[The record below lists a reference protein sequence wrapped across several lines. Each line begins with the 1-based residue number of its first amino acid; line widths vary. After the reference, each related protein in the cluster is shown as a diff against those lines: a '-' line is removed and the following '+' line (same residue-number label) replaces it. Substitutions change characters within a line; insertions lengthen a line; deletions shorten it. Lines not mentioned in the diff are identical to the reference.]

1 MIDIVGFLKSNKNKK
16 VTLQVWIYA
25 AWFRFLIRFIPMK
38 YLRKHFGI
46 QGEESTL
53 DSPAEGYKYAKL
65 ISMHV
70 DKSAGNTPWESKCLV
85 RALTA
90 QRLLKKKNISIEAVC
105 DRDTNLWGGCV
116 NHLPIISP
124 FELLDRYQ
132 KGELDKV
139 ILPGATLKE
148 LDRRKMFFL
157 VVLY

>member
-90 QRLLKKKNISIEAVC
+90 KRLLKKKNISSTLYLGVKTENGKMSAHAWLRTGMLYV
-105 DRDTNLWGGCV
+105 TGG
-116 NHLPIISP
+116 S
-124 FELLDRYQ
+124 
-132 KGELDKV
+132 GEGYVVVDKYR
-139 ILPGATLKE
+139 A
-148 LDRRKMFFL
+148 
-157 VVLY
+157 